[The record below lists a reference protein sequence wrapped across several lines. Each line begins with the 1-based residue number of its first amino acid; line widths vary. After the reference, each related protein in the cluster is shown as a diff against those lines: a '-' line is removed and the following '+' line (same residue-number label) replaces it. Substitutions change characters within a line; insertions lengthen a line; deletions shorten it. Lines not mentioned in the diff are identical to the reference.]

1 MIEWT
6 YESDS
11 FETFCW
17 AEMERKDIVI
27 VRTDDSRWRW
37 RVELTMK
44 GRRPTGECA
53 TLDEAKKNAVAAYR
67 YVTEADGRNALNQER
82 DAVVAFLREQAGQWD
97 RDAAGWAA
105 LNHASVMVEGGL
117 HRPERA

>member
-1 MIEWT
+1 MIKWI

-17 AEMERKDIVI
+17 AEMEWHGIMI
-27 VRTDDSRWRW
+27 SRTDDLRWKW
-37 RVELTMK
+37 RLEVPMK

-53 TLDEAKKNAVAAYR
+53 TLDEAKKNAVAVYR
-67 YVTEADGRNALNQER
+67 YVTEADGRNALNEER
-82 DAVVAFLREQAGQWD
+82 VAVVAFLREQAGQWD

-105 LNHASVMVEGGL
+105 MNHASVMIEAGL
-117 HRPERA
+117 HRPVPA